1 MATKIKNTANEL
13 ADILFPEQDF
23 DDFAE
28 NILDIPPEQRKLIT
42 ESSDYTVE
50 TLVSKVLNES
60 VFIPDF
66 QRKYVWSDIQAS
78 KLIESLI
85 IQCPIPVIYLNQEKD
100 ERYSVIDGNQR
111 VTSLKRF
118 LNNEFTLKG
127 LTAYSELE
135 GLNYQQLDPRIQR
148 HINNRTLR
156 CISISK
162 DTHPQVKFDVFER
175 LNSGSVKLNKQEL
188 RHGLYYGK
196 LIKSAK
202 DLVSKT
208 EITKYVLPIDQK
220 NKRMKGEEFI
230 LRFWTIGLDFD
241 NYKGSLSASINNY
254 IEKNKNNVDVLIL
267 EKKFNETFNLVTKAF
282 GDYSFLT
289 FNKDSNGDFQK
300 LKFNAALYDAVMV
313 GFYENNEADV
323 LSFSSN
329 KNENLEKI
337 YKIFQDDKEF
347 IKSISQ
353 ATGNKSAVRYRISKI
368 KEVFVEKS

>member
-1 MATKIKNTANEL
+1 MVAKIKSTANEL

-50 TLVSKVLNES
+50 TLVNKVLNES
-60 VFIPDF
+60 IFIPDF
-66 QRKYVWSDIQAS
+66 QRKYVWSDVQAS

-118 LNNEFTLKG
+118 LNNEFSLKG
-127 LTAYSELE
+127 LTAYSELD
-135 GLNYQQLDPRIQR
+135 GLTYSQLDPRIQR

-208 EITKYVLPIDQK
+208 EITKYVLPIDHK

-230 LRFWTIGLDFD
+230 LRFWTISLDFT
-241 NYKGSLSASINNY
+241 NYKSSLAASINNY
-254 IEKNKNNVDVLIL
+254 IEKNKNDVDVSSL
-267 EKKFNETFNLVTKAF
+267 EETFKNTFNLVTKAF

-289 FNKDSNGDFQK
+289 FSKDKEGNFQK

-313 GFYENNEADV
+313 GFYENEKSGV
-323 LSFSSN
+323 LDFSVE
-329 KNENLEKI
+329 KAENLEKI
-337 YKIFQDDKEF
+337 YNLFQNDKEF
-347 IKSISQ
+347 LKSISQ
-353 ATGNKSAVRYRISKI
+353 ATGNKNAVKYRIAKI
-368 KEVFVEKS
+368 KEIFSNKS